1 MKKFIISICCLI
13 GTILFAQEKSNT
25 IKEEGKLPNWGLL
38 LSKLDTTQIK
48 SGVLIDSS

>member
-1 MKKFIISICCLI
+1 MKKFITSIFCLI

-25 IKEEGKLPNWGLL
+25 IKEEGKLPNWGIL

-48 SGVLIDSS
+48 LEVLIDSS